1 MAQFLNFRGDYTG
14 LSADKAADNLEM
26 YGSNIFRETENK
38 SFKVYHYLF
47 DPTAVLLFAAGIIQI
62 AALSQYATGIM
73 CLAMSVAQIITL
85 CVICRRSN
93 DSIRNRTM
101 SAKMKYRVI
110 RDSSLELIPA
120 AMLVPDDIIIVQG
133 GEIVPADAHILECT
147 GLTVDES
154 RFTEDPTPVA
164 KHDGSDPKANGLK
177 KSCIYAGTR
186 ILSGSAVARVVATG
200 EDTYRARN
208 GEKLGKSSDPNF
220 SRYEKTCVKLRLP
233 LAIAATVIC
242 VLGVLLQVLTGRN
255 TDVMGVAVSACGWLI
270 CMFMPFVELFIR
282 MYNINFVRR
291 IERKGAII
299 KNLTV
304 PEKLNGLTTLVIDKS
319 AVVAPNMLEVA
330 GVYSKN
336 PDLMTTVTVLSC
348 DRDEPTLAEQ
358 AFLLNAALGGADVST
373 LKRNEVAAQ
382 FPYND
387 TDRIGGN
394 IYKMGDRHLVCVKGS
409 VEKITGLCDMHTDML
424 FEITNRAASLAKR
437 GLEVWA
443 SAYYIVPDGEELPKS
458 LYSVCYNYMGLVSFM
473 SATRDMIP
481 LAMQGCRRAGVKL
494 VLTSSDSPETASSM
508 GKKIGLSDKGMIS
521 GDTIA
526 ESSLTGEKPNY
537 TDAEIFCRVSAAQRI
552 TIIDELKAAGET
564 VAVVGYSDNDY
575 EMVTHADLGIT
586 SLENTTGCV
595 YEASGLIVRDD
606 NFASVVEMIKEAR
619 QLHRNIKRCIFAL
632 LSSLVMFSLTAIA
645 DMAAGSN
652 AVTPMLAALLTAVVI
667 PLCCTGFRN
676 VTADIKS
683 DMTASGFISRGKGDR
698 MFFIRSLACGAI
710 CGVISAI
717 FVIIMSGLLPTA
729 QVSSALLTLLT
740 VMTGTMAVES
750 VDKRPGSFRNKTIP
764 KYLLNVVIATSLTAI
779 LLPYIPFVNLLFG
792 FAMPHPLASITAV
805 IAGVAPAIAI
815 EIKKHLN

>member
-93 DSIRNRTM
+93 DNIRNRTM

-164 KHDGSDPKANGLK
+164 KHNGSDPKSNGLK

-242 VLGVLLQVLTGRN
+242 VLGVILQVLTGRN

-348 DRDEPTLAEQ
+348 DRDEPTLAECRTWRRRCKHAQ
-358 AFLLNAALGGADVST
+358 TKRSSGTVS
-373 LKRNEVAAQ
+373 VQ
-382 FPYND
+382 
-387 TDRIGGN
+387 
-394 IYKMGDRHLVCVKGS
+394 RH
-409 VEKITGLCDMHTDML
+409 
-424 FEITNRAASLAKR
+424 
-437 GLEVWA
+437 
-443 SAYYIVPDGEELPKS
+443 
-458 LYSVCYNYMGLVSFM
+458 
-473 SATRDMIP
+473 
-481 LAMQGCRRAGVKL
+481 
-494 VLTSSDSPETASSM
+494 
-508 GKKIGLSDKGMIS
+508 
-521 GDTIA
+521 
-526 ESSLTGEKPNY
+526 
-537 TDAEIFCRVSAAQRI
+537 
-552 TIIDELKAAGET
+552 
-564 VAVVGYSDNDY
+564 
-575 EMVTHADLGIT
+575 
-586 SLENTTGCV
+586 
-595 YEASGLIVRDD
+595 
-606 NFASVVEMIKEAR
+606 R
-619 QLHRNIKRCIFAL
+619 QDWR
-632 LSSLVMFSLTAIA
+632 
-645 DMAAGSN
+645 
-652 AVTPMLAALLTAVVI
+652 
-667 PLCCTGFRN
+667 
-676 VTADIKS
+676 
-683 DMTASGFISRGKGDR
+683 
-698 MFFIRSLACGAI
+698 
-710 CGVISAI
+710 
-717 FVIIMSGLLPTA
+717 
-729 QVSSALLTLLT
+729 
-740 VMTGTMAVES
+740 
-750 VDKRPGSFRNKTIP
+750 
-764 KYLLNVVIATSLTAI
+764 KYLQNGRQTSCLRERLGRKNHGA
-779 LLPYIPFVNLLFG
+779 LRY
-792 FAMPHPLASITAV
+792 AHRYAV
-805 IAGVAPAIAI
+805 
-815 EIKKHLN
+815 